1 MRFMLRHWAHEAI
14 VGIIV
19 LLSTLGIGQ
28 MVEKW
33 QAGDFGYCPRV
44 YCENQQM
51 LPIGLS
57 DVPGESMVRTVCNR
71 KRLCEI
77 DLIILCF
84 IHKKSVKC
92 LSMTIIL

>member
-1 MRFMLRHWAHEAI
+1 MGVGAI
-14 VGIIV
+14 ITPLVGYNNTAIITV
-19 LLSTLGIGQ
+19 GIGQ

-57 DVPGESMVRTVCNR
+57 DVPGESMVR
-71 KRLCEI
+71 
-77 DLIILCF
+77 
-84 IHKKSVKC
+84 
-92 LSMTIIL
+92 

>member
-1 MRFMLRHWAHEAI
+1 
-14 VGIIV
+14 
-19 LLSTLGIGQ
+19 

-57 DVPGESMVRTVCNR
+57 DVPGESMVGQAKDV
-71 KRLCEI
+71 
-77 DLIILCF
+77 
-84 IHKKSVKC
+84 
-92 LSMTIIL
+92 

>member
-1 MRFMLRHWAHEAI
+1 MKVCVMIMLLVGQNNTAI
-14 VGIIV
+14 ITV
-19 LLSTLGIGQ
+19 GIGQ

-57 DVPGESMVRTVCNR
+57 DVPGESMVR
-71 KRLCEI
+71 
-77 DLIILCF
+77 
-84 IHKKSVKC
+84 
-92 LSMTIIL
+92 

>member
-1 MRFMLRHWAHEAI
+1 
-14 VGIIV
+14 
-19 LLSTLGIGQ
+19 

-57 DVPGESMVRTVCNR
+57 DVPGETMVCLFIRSYYLE
-71 KRLCEI
+71 RLWYVYLLGHI
-77 DLIILCF
+77 
-84 IHKKSVKC
+84 
-92 LSMTIIL
+92 T